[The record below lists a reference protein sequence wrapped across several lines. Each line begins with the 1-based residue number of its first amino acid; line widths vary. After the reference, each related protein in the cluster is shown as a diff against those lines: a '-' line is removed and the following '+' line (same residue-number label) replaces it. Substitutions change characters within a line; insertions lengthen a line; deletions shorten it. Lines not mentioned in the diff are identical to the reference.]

1 TPAQIVIRWHLDSGL
16 IVIPK
21 SVTPKRIQENFGVFD
36 FRLDKDELSLIAKLD
51 SGKRLG
57 PDPDTFEKL

>member
-1 TPAQIVIRWHLDSGL
+1 
-16 IVIPK
+16 
-21 SVTPKRIQENFGVFD
+21 IQENFGVFD
-36 FRLDKDELSLIAKLD
+36 FRLDKDELSLIATLD